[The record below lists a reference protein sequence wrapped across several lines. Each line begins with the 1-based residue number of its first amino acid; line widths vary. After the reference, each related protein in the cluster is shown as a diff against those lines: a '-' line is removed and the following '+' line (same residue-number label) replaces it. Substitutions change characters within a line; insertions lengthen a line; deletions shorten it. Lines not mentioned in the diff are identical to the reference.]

1 MKEILFF
8 LLIFSTV
15 NTFSQ
20 EPIKI
25 PLDSIFVE
33 TKVDIANFYIE
44 EVIDNRI
51 YQEYIGIAQLGGY
64 NLKVAIQ
71 FEDSLNV
78 ELVKFFKRIF
88 PFEHSK
94 TPITIRINELF
105 IKEET
110 KILTEVG
117 AVELKFDVLKRKEE
131 DLYYLLNSYTITSQ
145 RRTLDATNGNIE
157 RLAGVL
163 NHAINIMASKID
175 VSKSGRVINL
185 SNKAEYPILSS
196 KPDVGFY
203 YTKSELAHNL
213 VTDTIKTTITE
224 KSKNKG
230 SNTIKITDPDGTVV
244 DYFAY
249 YDGENSYLNANVYSD
264 SEYFIKTYRVDNF
277 LLFTE
282 DFIADN
288 HIDGFTIAKG
298 KSGYKYVKSRRPVL
312 YNLADGK
319 FYTVRRD
326 NMAQLLE
333 KKYPDFYK
341 KFKKN
346 EKKHIHET
354 YEIIQ
359 FLFENEDVERVREIL
374 TN

>member
-1 MKEILFF
+1 MKRASFF
-8 LLIFSTV
+8 LLLFIAV

-20 EPIKI
+20 ESIKI
-25 PLDSIFVE
+25 QLDSVFFE
-33 TKVDIANFYIE
+33 TKVDIPNFYVE
-44 EVIDNRI
+44 KVIDNRI
-51 YQEYIGIAQLGGY
+51 YEKYIGIAQLGSY
-64 NLKVAIQ
+64 NLKSPID
-71 FEDSLNV
+71 FEDPLKF
-78 ELVKFFKRIF
+78 ELSNFFKRLF
-88 PFEHSK
+88 PYEQSK

-110 KILTEVG
+110 KILTEIG
-117 AVELKFDVLKRKEE
+117 AVTLQFDILKRKEN

-145 RRTLDATNGNIE
+145 RRTLDATNGNIG

-163 NHAINIMASKID
+163 NDAINIMISKID
-175 VSKSGRVINL
+175 VTKSGRIINL
-185 SNKAEYPILSS
+185 SDKVEPPILSS
-196 KPDVGFY
+196 KPDIGFY

-213 VTDTIKTTITE
+213 VVDNIKTTVTE

-230 SNTIKITDPDGTVV
+230 SNIIKITDSDEIPIDC
-244 DYFAY
+244 FAY
-249 YDGENSYLNANVYSD
+249 YDGENIYLNASVYSD
-264 SEYFIKTYRVDNF
+264 SKYFIKTYRVDNF

-341 KFKKN
+341 RFKKN
-346 EKKHIHET
+346 EKKHIQET
-354 YEIIQ
+354 YEIIE

-374 TN
+374 TS